1 MVHLKKLN
9 QNCYQKSD
17 TSSHLTI
24 PLCKKTSC
32 RGFSFYSSRL
42 WEQLPVGIRVKAMPK
57 AFVNNTKGE
66 KLRQNTFK
74 KEVKKWIWNGGVPFK

>member
-1 MVHLKKLN
+1 MLTVLRLVT
-9 QNCYQKSD
+9 NCSNFCHKD
-17 TSSHLTI
+17 
-24 PLCKKTSC
+24 
-32 RGFSFYSSRL
+32 GAF
-42 WEQLPVGIRVKAMPK
+42 RVKAMPK